1 MMSPLETYYY
11 DCGVYML
18 MEVVGEHDCS
28 EHGSEEP
35 NLQTWIE
42 CAHESNIPPSQVL
55 LPSARASSAN
65 LHQNSAFQVRI

>member
-18 MEVVGEHDCS
+18 MEVVASD
-28 EHGSEEP
+28 GSEEP

-42 CAHESNIPPSQVL
+42 RAHESNIPPSQVL
-55 LPSARASSAN
+55 LPSARVCASSAN
-65 LHQNSAFQVRI
+65 SA